1 MVTLLFPGAIVQ
13 VVAVALHIR
22 GLGVLLLLVLPL
34 LLPLFLPLPLLFV
47 AIAVA
52 WTVLGL
58 ETLEPDAVAA
68 YDNANISDDGLESE
82 LEFKLEFV

>member
-1 MVTLLFPGAIVQ
+1 MVPLLFPGAIVQ

-34 LLPLFLPLPLLFV
+34 SLLFV